1 MSTSFSILTNSQAMS
16 ALFNLNR
23 TQGSLDQVQQRI
35 NTGLRVSSA
44 KDDAS
49 TFSVS
54 LGMKNDVAG
63 FKAIRETLSL
73 GQGTVNVALNATER
87 VADLLED
94 LKTKVV
100 QAQSENVDRTALQRD
115 IAQIRDQIDTI
126 VSSAQFNGVN
136 LVGDTKSAA
145 AGKSL
150 KVLAS
155 LDRASASEAPAPSFI
170 DVAHRNLRS
179 NALGKSET
187 TDALSTID
195 VDRNNFGKNAGIETL
210 NLDFNGAAPAVGD
223 TFQINVRD
231 QEGNL
236 YAFTMTAVGG
246 ATSNANE
253 FDQTSIAN
261 ATADIV
267 AKLNAGVVSG
277 VQVEDAE
284 GNPVA
289 ASEAKTITFGDTK
302 LAATDLTA
310 GGYADGG
317 ITLTSPDEAGAFSL
331 AQNGVNGNDVP
342 FASDTATILHSFET
356 FDAGDNFT
364 IGFEK
369 SSMTLS
375 GALAVGA
382 DVTVRLTGPNGEDL
396 TVTLAGAAA
405 ATGDGSDFAVGSA
418 GNGTSSLATEL
429 ETAILAAAS
438 NAGLTAS
445 SLNDLGLAINQDTNT
460 ISVVTTNTGDGV
472 AVRGFAVTDDTG
484 TGEDLAA
491 KALARV
497 SNDRAFA
504 LTLEGEI
511 EKVEAAVQQ
520 MQEITATFGSISQR
534 LDMQDEF
541 LESLTNTLNDGIS
554 SMIDANMAEESA
566 KFQALQVQQ
575 QLGLQALSIANQ
587 APQAVLGLFR

>member
-1 MSTSFSILTNSQAMS
+1 MNIDFDTN
-16 ALFNLNR
+16 
-23 TQGSLDQVQQRI
+23 
-35 NTGLRVSSA
+35 
-44 KDDAS
+44 
-49 TFSVS
+49 
-54 LGMKNDVAG
+54 
-63 FKAIRETLSL
+63 
-73 GQGTVNVALNATER
+73 
-87 VADLLED
+87 
-94 LKTKVV
+94 
-100 QAQSENVDRTALQRD
+100 
-115 IAQIRDQIDTI
+115 
-126 VSSAQFNGVN
+126 
-136 LVGDTKSAA
+136 
-145 AGKSL
+145 
-150 KVLAS
+150 
-155 LDRASASEAPAPSFI
+155 
-170 DVAHRNLRS
+170 
-179 NALGKSET
+179 
-187 TDALSTID
+187 
-195 VDRNNFGKNAGIETL
+195 
-210 NLDFNGAAPAVGD
+210 APAVGD
-223 TFQINVRD
+223 TIQINVRD

-236 YAFTMTAVGG
+236 FGFTMTAVGG
-246 ATSNANE
+246 ATTNANE
-253 FDQTSIAN
+253 FDQTSVAN

-267 AKLNAGVVSG
+267 AKLNSGAVTG
-277 VQVEDAE
+277 VQIEDKD
-284 GNPVA
+284 GNAVA
-289 ASEAKTITFGDTK
+289 LADAKTVTFGDTGIT
-302 LAATDLTA
+302 ATDLTA
-310 GGYADGG
+310 AGYADGG
-317 ITLTSPDEAGAFSL
+317 ITLTDADEADAYGFAQDGA
-331 AQNGVNGNDVP
+331 GGNDQP
-342 FASDTATILHSFET
+342 FAADTAGIT
-356 FDAGDNFT
+356 FGYQTFAADANSVT
-364 IGFEK
+364 VGFEK
-369 SSMTLS
+369 SDLTLS
-375 GALAVGA
+375 GALTAGA
-382 DVTVRLTGPNGEDL
+382 DVTLRLTGPNGEDL